1 MEDETQTQQQQ
12 LQQHEEH
19 ILQQAQGDDQQDDRQ
34 TEVMKTVTA
43 LTLSDEDCVTETD
56 SATYMCVQEEG
67 YEQESSAS
75 NADALQQLEVQQQ
88 HQQAYAQQR
97 SQKPT
102 HHRQYNPKKSVSF
115 KTLVDIFQL
124 SDAWQLHVKKSSLK
138 TEEDQAKRRILQ
150 RNY

>member
-1 MEDETQTQQQQ
+1 MEDETQTQQQ
-12 LQQHEEH
+12 LQRHEEQ
-19 ILQQAQGDDQQDDRQ
+19 ILQQAQGDDQQDGGQ
-34 TEVMKTVTA
+34 TEAMKTVTA
-43 LTLSDEDCVTETD
+43 ETLSDGSCVTEAD
-56 SATYMCVQEEG
+56 SATYMCVQEEE
-67 YEQESSAS
+67 YEQESLAS
-75 NADALQQLEVQQQ
+75 EADALQQQ
-88 HQQAYAQQR
+88 HEQAYAQQR
-97 SQKPT
+97 SHNQA

>member
-1 MEDETQTQQQQ
+1 MEDETQTQQQ
-12 LQQHEEH
+12 LQRHEEQ
-19 ILQQAQGDDQQDDRQ
+19 ILQQAQGDDQQDGGQ
-34 TEVMKTVTA
+34 TEAMKTVTA
-43 LTLSDEDCVTETD
+43 ETLSDGSCVTEAD
-56 SATYMCVQEEG
+56 SATYMCVQEEE
-67 YEQESSAS
+67 YEQESLAS
-75 NADALQQLEVQQQ
+75 DADALQQLEGQQQ
-88 HQQAYAQQR
+88 HEQAYAQQR
-97 SQKPT
+97 NHNQT